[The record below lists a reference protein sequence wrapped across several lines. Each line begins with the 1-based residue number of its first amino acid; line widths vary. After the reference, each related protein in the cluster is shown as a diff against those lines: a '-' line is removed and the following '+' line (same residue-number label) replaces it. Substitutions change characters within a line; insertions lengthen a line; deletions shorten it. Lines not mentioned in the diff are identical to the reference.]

1 MGWGLNRT
9 PRIQANAPHFARHC
23 WDRDDAAAGRGLLR
37 AAVKVDN
44 GPGYQSRH
52 YQSQGVGFEG
62 TLIGCS
68 VYRRLSRYP
77 AADVPSG
84 TAVSLHPCLDRMRP
98 SHSCPLLSVAIL
110 LCLEL
115 SEQQPVNPQPHL
127 FTPTYLEYHHVS
139 FFHRASRARGGEAY
153 AVPLISEEG
162 TSRGRNTASVGAR
175 RGEESRC
182 QSARDTEASMTLNR
196 LGNDCLG
203 IFWVWGSLVVPVLLC
218 RCGEGFLI
226 RGELLRSWRLYG
238 DDKVVDVSDGELR
251 KPPR

>member
-1 MGWGLNRT
+1 MGCDEYNFRPGKGAGSGLRQKYTHFIKVRARSCAPQGLCVDGMGWGLNRT

-68 VYRRLSRYP
+68 VYRRFSRYP

-84 TAVSLHPCLDRMRP
+84 TAVSLHPRLDRMRP

-115 SEQQPVNPQPHL
+115 SEQHPRNPPASSLHASL
-127 FTPTYLEYHHVS
+127 LGIS
-139 FFHRASRARGGEAY
+139 SCFFLSACEPRAG
-153 AVPLISEEG
+153 
-162 TSRGRNTASVGAR
+162 R
-175 RGEESRC
+175 RGIC
-182 QSARDTEASMTLNR
+182 GSA
-196 LGNDCLG
+196 
-203 IFWVWGSLVVPVLLC
+203 
-218 RCGEGFLI
+218 
-226 RGELLRSWRLYG
+226 YQ
-238 DDKVVDVSDGELR
+238 
-251 KPPR
+251 